1 MILLQVRLFIFCS
14 SNFFRSCFLAFP
26 QGKFVD
32 YLDAIKTAFREKRF
46 TVRDFVFDPSKAGG
60 VDSQIDQAKWELQQ
74 TLTTIVRWC
83 RAHYGEV
90 YAGWIHLKVIKGFV
104 ESVLRYGL
112 PVDFLSVFV
121 EPNMKR
127 EKQQM
132 SSLTDAIGK
141 LRTELK
147 VTDLGE
153 DGGDDDTDDLP
164 FVFHKFNPT
173 L

>member
-1 MILLQVRLFIFCS
+1 MILFQVYFLSSLILASLFLLCE
-14 SNFFRSCFLAFP
+14 
-26 QGKFVD
+26 GKFVD
-32 YLDAIKTAFREKRF
+32 YLDAIKTAFREKRL
-46 TVRDFVFDPSKAGG
+46 TIREFVFEPSKAGG
-60 VDSQIDQAKWELQQ
+60 VDGQIDQAKWELQQ

-147 VTDLGE
+147 VVDF
-153 DGGDDDTDDLP
+153 GDDNADDDSDNLP

>member
-1 MILLQVRLFIFCS
+1 M
-14 SNFFRSCFLAFP
+14 
-26 QGKFVD
+26 
-32 YLDAIKTAFREKRF
+32 
-46 TVRDFVFDPSKAGG
+46 
-60 VDSQIDQAKWELQQ
+60 
-74 TLTTIVRWC
+74 TTIVRWC

-90 YAGWIHLKVIKGFV
+90 YAGWIHLKVIKAFV

-132 SSLTDAIGK
+132 SSLIDAIGK
-141 LRTELK
+141 LRSELK
-147 VTDLGE
+147 VTDS
-153 DGGDDDTDDLP
+153 GDDTNDEDTDNLP
-164 FVFHKFNPT
+164 FVFHKFNPS